1 MTVKKLLPVSTE
13 PETAPYRLT
22 PDRVRVEFI
31 RLLPIAVFVTIFG
44 VAYGLAAVQTGLT
57 PWQAT
62 LMSATVFAGAAQFA
76 SLGLWGTE
84 VALLPLMAITLAIN
98 SRHILMGAAL
108 YPMLRRVPPL
118 RRYGLLLV
126 LTDANWARS
135 WQQYQSG
142 RENLEAIL
150 GGGLALWMAWIAGTV
165 AGTYVGGRLGD
176 PQALGLDMVLGCFL
190 LAMALGGPRSRRIIV
205 AWVVAGTAAVLAWRW
220 LPPHSHVI
228 VGALSGGLVG
238 LFWLEKPRYEH

>member
-1 MTVKKLLPVSTE
+1 MNTVKAGRAEGELPR
-13 PETAPYRLT
+13 YRLA
-22 PDRVRVEFI
+22 PEQVRAEFVQ
-31 RLLPIAVFVTIFG
+31 LLPIAVFVAIFG
-44 VAYGLAAVQTGLT
+44 VAFGLAAVQTGLA

-76 SLGLWGTE
+76 SLGLWGSE
-84 VALLPLMAITLAIN
+84 VSLLPLMAITLAIN

-108 YPMLRRVPPL
+108 YPMLRRVPPV

-135 WQQYQSG
+135 WQHYQSG
-142 RENLEAIL
+142 RENLEAVL
-150 GGGLALWMAWIAGTV
+150 GGGLALWLAWV
-165 AGTYVGGRLGD
+165 AGTLAGAYVGGMLGD
-176 PQALGLDMVLGCFL
+176 PSALGLDMVLGCFL
-190 LAMALGGPRSRRIIV
+190 LAMALGGPRSRRVLV

-228 VGALSGGLVG
+228 VGALAGGLVG
-238 LFWLEKPRYEH
+238 LFWLEKPRHGH